1 MFAEFNYGRLY
12 YGVTGKTHLLRLTY
26 GSSKL
31 LLLTTQQ
38 WLTFKNESLQFMNL
52 VNTHKISILST
63 SLYSFCL
70 DAQEEIARF
79 DWFLS

>member
-12 YGVTGKTHLLRLTY
+12 YAVTGKTHLLRLTY
-26 GSSKL
+26 GSSYFAVTYN
-31 LLLTTQQ
+31 TTMIDVH
-38 WLTFKNESLQFMNL
+38 ESLQFMNL

>member
-26 GSSKL
+26 GSSYFAVTYN
-31 LLLTTQQ
+31 TTMIDVH
-38 WLTFKNESLQFMNL
+38 ESLQFMNL

>member
-26 GSSKL
+26 
-31 LLLTTQQ
+31 
-38 WLTFKNESLQFMNL
+38 ESLQFMNL